1 MRNVVFCKTAHPKLH
16 IIVGVDGEENEIYL
30 DEDELVD
37 LFKYMNKYMPHIIDK
52 AIEDNY

>member
-1 MRNVVFCKTAHPKLH
+1 MRTVVFCKTAHPKLH
-16 IIVGVDGEENEIYL
+16 IIVGVDGEENTVYL

-37 LFKYMNKYMPHIIDK
+37 LLKYVNKYMTHIVDK